1 VPELTFT
8 TPTVTDE
15 ELWLVHTQLSAA
27 LATEPDEDEGDEQ
40 EGEA

>member
-15 ELWLVHTQLSAA
+15 QLEFVHTQLSAA

>member
-15 ELWLVHTQLSAA
+15 ELELVHAQLSAV
-27 LATEPDEDEGDEQ
+27 LAAEPDEDESDEQ